1 MASHGIFYS
10 MASIQSCHEFFQEMK
25 EFLIRFFPF
34 PHTSLLSYTSVVV
47 SMHSHFA
54 FRSHLYHYIYIYF
67 FFFTYRKSISI
78 TGNPLRFLAQ
88 HWSRSCTYNRN
99 HVAKEITKNKNG
111 RKHVV
116 SNIDPN
122 KTWINS
128 LFLIFALIDSL
139 LISGGRV
146 LRGQRKNF
154 FLVHFRAS
162 HPISRVSPPRS
173 TRAKSGFLP
182 KELSSPLSTIFIKKI
197 FRPTSLGIEGSIK
210 SGGIFLN
217 ARSNVL
223 WKNFHLTRV
232 SLFLFLWNLISDARR
247 EVTSSFELGLTIRS
261 SSLHS
266 LLKITI
272 KSGL

>member
-1 MASHGIFYS
+1 MLSSVCIAILHFVRIFT
-10 MASIQSCHEFFQEMK
+10 I
-25 EFLIRFFPF
+25 I
-34 PHTSLLSYTSVVV
+34 
-47 SMHSHFA
+47 
-54 FRSHLYHYIYIYF
+54 YIYIF

-210 SGGIFLN
+210 SGGIFLTL
-217 ARSNVL
+217 VQ
-223 WKNFHLTRV
+223 TCC
-232 SLFLFLWNLISDARR
+232 
-247 EVTSSFELGLTIRS
+247 G
-261 SSLHS
+261 
-266 LLKITI
+266 KIFI
-272 KSGL
+272 